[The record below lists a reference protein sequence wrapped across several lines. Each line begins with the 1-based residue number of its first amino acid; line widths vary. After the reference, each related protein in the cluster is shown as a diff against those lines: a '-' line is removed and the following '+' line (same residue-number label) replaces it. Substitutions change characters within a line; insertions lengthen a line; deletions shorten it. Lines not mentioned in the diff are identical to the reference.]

1 MGFRRT
7 TFVLAI
13 AASSLVLG
21 LPALARAAA
30 PGGWHTVTFDGVS
43 LRVPRSWPVLNLS
56 RHPSACP
63 RLNRH
68 AVYLGR
74 PGPDPSCPASASGK
88 TETAA
93 IEPASAASPDS
104 RAATTATRI
113 AGLPGRTNPDY
124 GVTHQI
130 TDILPAA
137 GVEVSL
143 SYGGDLALARR
154 IQATIAISSAA
165 RRGGSARIASA
176 GRIAASGR
184 AAALARAKAPPPA
197 APEQGLYQGGGF
209 DTCAAPSTSEMAAW
223 LASPYR
229 AVGIYIGGINRACAQ
244 ASLTPSWITTIQRQG
259 WHYFPFYVGRQASCV
274 LAGGDAMIRSSRA
287 AAEGS
292 AAAVDA
298 AAQAEALGIPHGTPI
313 IYDMEAYAGCGP
325 EVVKF
330 LSSWDS
336 ELDALNYASGVYE
349 SFSNIS
355 DLIGAAGTMTEP
367 DVIHYADWDDVAT
380 TESSYMPSA
389 MWTDNQR
396 LHQYQ
401 GGHNEQWGGVTIDI
415 DNDYVDATLGGPAS
429 QPPARGSFRVAVA
442 VNTNEAPEWFARA
455 ANGTL
460 VHDYQHPA
468 GRQAWSGIEPVGDS
482 PDDITGNPAV
492 TADANGD
499 LTVFARRAAGEVTH
513 AWQQPGAAGG
523 WQWGGQVGGGAPGAI
538 TGDPGAARRPT
549 GDVDVFV
556 TGAGGAVL
564 VTRQTAPDADLSW
577 TPWRS
582 IGGSCASSPVP
593 FTAAS
598 GRLAVYCITTAGTA
612 AADHY
617 HDGLWRGWQV
627 IAGSPSGLTANPALV
642 SDAAGQT
649 ELFATTASHQLD
661 FAWRDVSTGEWTWAA
676 PLASGAAGQSV
687 RRTPAAIQWPD
698 GRVEVFAR
706 LAGGQLGVTG
716 QLGSGGSAAWS
727 GWTPTGGIVLGSPA
741 AWLSATGVPA
751 ASGLNTG
758 LQMAGGS
765 FSGGAWNAWTEFG
778 GSF

>member
-1 MGFRRT
+1 
-7 TFVLAI
+7 
-13 AASSLVLG
+13 
-21 LPALARAAA
+21 
-30 PGGWHTVTFDGVS
+30 
-43 LRVPRSWPVLNLS
+43 VLNLS

-74 PGPDPSCPASASGK
+74 PGPDPSCPATASGK
-88 TETAA
+88 TEAVA

-104 RAATTATRI
+104 REATKATRI

-154 IQATIAISSAA
+154 IQASIAVSPAA
-165 RRGGSARIASA
+165 RRAGSARISSPGRARSPGRAAASR
-176 GRIAASGR
+176 RIASPDRAAGSRRVSSSRR
-184 AAALARAKAPPPA
+184 AAALARPLAPPAA

-209 DTCAAPSTSEMAAW
+209 DTCAAPSTSEMSAW

-244 ASLTPSWITTIQRQG
+244 ANLTPSWITTIQQQG
-259 WHYFPFYVGRQASCV
+259 WHYFPFYAGRQASCV
-274 LAGGDAMIRSSRA
+274 LAGGDALIRSSRA

-298 AAQAEALGIPHGTPI
+298 AAQAQALGIPHGTPI

-325 EVVKF
+325 EVVTF

-336 ELDALNYASGVYE
+336 ELNALDYASGVYE

-355 DLIGAAGTMTEP
+355 DLISAAGTMTEP
-367 DVIHYADWDDVAT
+367 DVIHYADWDGQAT
-380 TESSYMPSA
+380 TDSSYMPAA

-401 GGHNEQWGGVTIDI
+401 GGHNEQWGNVTIDI
-415 DNDYVDATLGGPAS
+415 DNDYVDATLGGPAGR
-429 QPPARGSFRVAVA
+429 PPARGRFRVAVA
-442 VNTNEAPEWFARA
+442 ADSNGAPEWFARA

-460 VHDYQHPA
+460 VHDYQSPA
-468 GRQAWSGIEPVGDS
+468 GSQPWSGIEPVDGS

-492 TADANGD
+492 TADENGA
-499 LTVFARRAAGEVTH
+499 LTVFVRRASGEVTH

-523 WQWGGQVGGGAPGAI
+523 WQWGGAVGGGSPGAS
-538 TGDPGAARRPT
+538 TGDPGAARRPG
-549 GDVDVFV
+549 GDVDVFI
-556 TGAGGAVL
+556 TGPGGAVL
-564 VTRQTAPDADLSW
+564 VTRQTAPDADRSW

-593 FTAAS
+593 FIAAT

-612 AADHY
+612 AADRFR
-617 HDGLWRGWQV
+617 DGTWKGWRV
-627 IAGSPSGLTANPALV
+627 IPGSPSGLTANPALV

-649 ELFATTASHQLD
+649 ELFATTTSHGLD
-661 FAWRDVSTGEWTWAA
+661 FAWRDTSTGDWTWAA

-687 RRTPAAIQWPD
+687 RRTPAAVLWPD

-716 QLGSGGSAAWS
+716 QLAGTGAAAWS
-727 GWTPTGGIVLGSPA
+727 GWAPTGGTVLGSPA
-741 AWLSATGVPA
+741 AWLSASGVPA
-751 ASGLNTG
+751 AAGLDTG
-758 LQMAGGS
+758 LQMAAGS